1 MRKIGFFTAIVFVS
15 LTWVAAG
22 SGLPPEIADRLE
34 NASSTWRSVSTTSV
48 RQRSPLNLHNEGVQ
62 YSDCSQRPPA
72 ARPKHSIAEDG
83 GKEMAKGQV
92 KKAKTNKPKLSAK
105 EKKAKKAAKKAAKD
119 AK

>member
-1 MRKIGFFTAIVFVS
+1 LRKIGYFTAIVIFS
-15 LTWVAAG
+15 LAAIAAG
-22 SGLPPEIADRLE
+22 SGLPPEVADRLE
-34 NASSTWRSVSTTSV
+34 NASSTWKCVSTTSV

-72 ARPKHSIAEDG
+72 VRPKEPIAEEG

-105 EKKAKKAAKKAAKD
+105 EKKAKKAAKQAAKAAK
-119 AK
+119 